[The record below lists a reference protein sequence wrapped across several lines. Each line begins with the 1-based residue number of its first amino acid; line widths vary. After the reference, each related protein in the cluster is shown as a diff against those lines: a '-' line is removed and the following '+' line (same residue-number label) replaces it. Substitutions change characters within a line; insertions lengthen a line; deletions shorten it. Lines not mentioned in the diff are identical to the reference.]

1 MAVYQLSEE
10 IRAAREV
17 AESSASRPDRGACQT
32 HSRAG
37 KSGLNA
43 RRRGQTMT
51 IAMTAKQVFLP
62 ACALAIAAW
71 LTGCSTSGML
81 EPSDDAPASPRDVS
95 GIPNAV
101 PKPEPLSRYG
111 NPQSYVV
118 YGERYFTLPSSKGY
132 RERGLASWYGTKFHG
147 KRTSSGEPYDLYAMT
162 AAHKTLP
169 LPTYVEVTNLDN
181 NRSVI
186 VKVNDRG
193 PFHDGRIIDLS
204 YSAAHKLGILGTGT
218 GRVEVHAIDPVA
230 ADRVPS
236 DQPVLVETDTPAAPE
251 ASSQLFLQVGAF
263 QSHDNAQRL
272 RSNIEGQNLGTVR
285 IVETATTAGTF
296 YKVQV
301 GPLPDTAAADRIARA
316 LKPLGI
322 NEARTYVQ

>member
-1 MAVYQLSEE
+1 
-10 IRAAREV
+10 
-17 AESSASRPDRGACQT
+17 
-32 HSRAG
+32 
-37 KSGLNA
+37 
-43 RRRGQTMT
+43 
-51 IAMTAKQVFLP
+51 MTAKQVLLP

-71 LTGCSTSGML
+71 LTGCSTPGIV
-81 EPSDDAPASPRDVS
+81 EPSDDAPLNPRDVS

-181 NRSVI
+181 KRSVI

-218 GRVEVHAIDPVA
+218 GRVEVHAIDPLD

-236 DQPVLVETDTPAAPE
+236 DQPVLVETDTPSAPE
-251 ASSQLFLQVGAF
+251 ANSQLFLQVGAF

-285 IVETATTAGTF
+285 IVESATTAGTF

-301 GPLPDTAAADRIARA
+301 GPLPDTATADRIARA